1 MEKIKYLLFLLLIS
15 NCSLAQDEK
24 SMINLLEILPDSVFN
39 NDYEDIDISE
49 RNLIIKLYSNGKYEV
64 DKNSTFYDYD
74 ASQLIFK
81 DQDKLKYL
89 NVLVNEQKDYMVIFD
104 NYSDVASEYEVKV
117 FKDIIAFKVDYSTH
131 LTTEP
136 GRIVFYKKK
145 NEKLLDITKDVLNS
159 FNFWEDNYHKHIVDS
174 LIANYQKHFNVS
186 YSESTLL
193 FKFTTSDTIEISDNL
208 TLQFDSG
215 IDLWKLDSL
224 KFNSEFY
231 TKKYIMDNGKLRLAE

>member
-1 MEKIKYLLFLLLIS
+1 MEKIKYLLFLLLIC
-15 NCSLAQDEK
+15 NYSLGQHKK
-24 SMINLLEILPDSVFN
+24 SMVNLLEILPDSLFN

-49 RNLIIKLYSNGKYEV
+49 LNLIIKLYNNGKYEV

-74 ASQLIFK
+74 AFHLIFK

-104 NYSDVASEYEVKV
+104 NYSDVASEYGIKE
-117 FKDIIAFKVDYSTH
+117 FNDIIGFKVDYSTH

-136 GRIVFYKKK
+136 GRIVFYENK
-145 NEKLLDITKDVLNS
+145 NEKLIDITKDVLNS
-159 FNFWEDNYHKHIVDS
+159 FNFWKDNYDKYIVDS
-174 LIANYQKHFNVS
+174 LIANYRKLFNVS
-186 YSESTLL
+186 HSTSTLL

-215 IDLWKLDSL
+215 IDLWKLDSV
-224 KFNSEFY
+224 KFKSEFY